1 MISTIL
7 RKHASLL
14 ATIAIGIALYTT
26 ASILYPGFSSPQV
39 FVNLFVDNS
48 FLGIIA
54 IGMTIVI
61 LSGGIDL
68 SVGAVMALCS
78 TVMAVLM
85 TVHHVNPFLTLVIS
99 LSLGT
104 GLGFLMG
111 LIIGRYKLAPFIVTL
126 AGMFL
131 ARGLAYIVNMGAVS
145 IQNPLYT
152 GLTEASVN
160 IGDIRITLPAF
171 VFLGVVVCGV
181 FIAGHTQFGR
191 SVYAIGGNEESAG
204 VMGLPVT
211 RTKILVY
218 TLSGFCS
225 AIAGVVFTIYQSAG
239 NPSAGMGLEM
249 DAIATV
255 VIGGTLLTGGSGNI
269 IGTLVGT
276 LILGIIQTG
285 ITFQGTLNSWWTKV
299 TVGML
304 ILIFIILQRI
314 LGRRKKSGS

>member
-1 MISTIL
+1 MISALL
-7 RKHASLL
+7 RKHASLI
-14 ATIAIGIALYTT
+14 ATIAIGLALYIT
-26 ASILYPGFSSPQV
+26 ASIRYPGFASPQV

-54 IGMTIVI
+54 IGMTFVI

-78 TVMAVLM
+78 TVIAVLM
-85 TVHHVNPFLTLVIS
+85 TVHHMNPILVMAIS
-99 LSLGT
+99 ICIGT
-104 GLGFLMG
+104 GLGFSMG
-111 LIIGRYKLAPFIVTL
+111 WIIARYKLAPFIVTL

-131 ARGLAYIVNMGAVS
+131 ARGLAYIINMGALP
-145 IQNPLYT
+145 IQNPLYEQ
-152 GLTEASVN
+152 LTSISAN
-160 IGDIRITLPAF
+160 IGEVRITLPAF
-171 VFLGVVVCGV
+171 VFLAVVVCGV
-181 FIAGHTQFGR
+181 FAAGHTQFGR

-204 VMGLPVT
+204 IMGLPVT

-225 AIAGVVFTIYQSAG
+225 AIAGVVFTLYQSAG
-239 NPSAGMGLEM
+239 NPNAGMGLEM

-255 VIGGTLLTGGSGNI
+255 VIGGTLLTGGSGTI
-269 IGTLVGT
+269 IGTLAGT

-304 ILIFIILQRI
+304 ILIFIVLQRI
-314 LGRRKKSGS
+314 LGRRKSGS